1 MDVEEIVYTARDN
14 TIELSLSTNGEA
26 ITHTGITRCQV
37 KVNSTMLDSSVNPDY
52 FDFSQ
57 ADRIIL
63 SFGDAGLVAGTYTA
77 KLYLFDINSF
87 EGLFWGDFSLTVTS

>member
-1 MDVEEIVYTARDN
+1 MEIEEIVYTARDN

-37 KVNSTMLDSSVNPDY
+37 KVNSTMLDSSVNPEY

-63 SFGDAGLVAGTYTA
+63 SFGDAGLPTGIYTA
-77 KLYLFDINSF
+77 KLYVFDINSI

>member
-37 KVNSTMLDSSVNPDY
+37 KVNSTMLDSSVNPEY

-63 SFGDAGLVAGTYTA
+63 SFGDAGLPAGIYTA
-77 KLYLFDINSF
+77 KLYLFDVNSF
-87 EGLFWGDFSLTVTS
+87 EGLYWGDFSLTVTS

>member
-37 KVNSTMLDSSVNPDY
+37 KVNSTMLDSSVNPEY

-63 SFGDAGLVAGTYTA
+63 SFGDAGLPACIYTA

-87 EGLFWGDFSLTVTS
+87 EGLFWGYFALTVTS

>member
-37 KVNSTMLDSSVNPDY
+37 KVNSTMLDSSVNPEY

-63 SFGDAGLVAGTYTA
+63 SFGDAGLPAGIYTA

>member
-1 MDVEEIVYTARDN
+1 MEIEEIVYTARDN

-37 KVNSTMLDSSVNPDY
+37 KVGNTLLDSSVNANY
-52 FDFSQ
+52 FDRTN

-63 SFGDAGLVAGTYTA
+63 I
-77 KLYLFDINSF
+77 FDVNSI
-87 EGLFWGDFSLTVTS
+87 EGLFWGDFALTVTS

>member
-37 KVNSTMLDSSVNPDY
+37 KVNSTMLDSSVNQEY

-63 SFGDAGLVAGTYTA
+63 SFGDAGLPAGIYTA

-87 EGLFWGDFSLTVTS
+87 EGLFWGDFALTVTS

>member
-37 KVNSTMLDSSVNPDY
+37 KVNSTMLDSSVN
-52 FDFSQ
+52 Q
-57 ADRIIL
+57 
-63 SFGDAGLVAGTYTA
+63 
-77 KLYLFDINSF
+77 
-87 EGLFWGDFSLTVTS
+87 E

>member
-1 MDVEEIVYTARDN
+1 MDVEEIVYTNRDN

-37 KVNSTMLDSSVNPDY
+37 KVNSTMLDSAVTPNY
-52 FDFSQ
+52 FDFSH

-63 SFGDAGLVAGTYTA
+63 SFGDAGLAAGSYTA
-77 KLYLFDINSF
+77 KLYLFDVNSF
-87 EGLFWGDFSLTVTS
+87 EGLSWGDFSLTVTS

>member
-1 MDVEEIVYTARDN
+1 MEIEEIVYTARDN

-37 KVNSTMLDSSVNPDY
+37 KVGNTLLDSSVNANY
-52 FDFSQ
+52 FDRTN

-63 SFGDAGLVAGTYTA
+63 KFGDAGLVAGTYTA
-77 KLYLFDINSF
+77 KLYIFDVNSI
-87 EGLFWGDFSLTVTS
+87 EGLFWGDFALTVTS

>member
-1 MDVEEIVYTARDN
+1 MVVEEIVYTDRDN
-14 TIELSLSTNGEA
+14 TIELSLSTNGVA

-37 KVNSTMLDSSVNPDY
+37 KVNSTILDSSVTPDY

-63 SFGDAGLVAGTYTA
+63 RFGDAGLVAGTYTA
-77 KLYLFDINSF
+77 KLYLFDINSI
-87 EGLFWGDFSLTVTS
+87 EGLHWGNFRLLVAS

>member
-1 MDVEEIVYTARDN
+1 MEIEEIVYTARDN

-37 KVNSTMLDSSVNPDY
+37 KVNSTMLDSSVNPEY

-63 SFGDAGLVAGTYTA
+63 SFGDAGLPAGIYTA

>member
-1 MDVEEIVYTARDN
+1 MEIEEIVYTARDN

-37 KVNSTMLDSSVNPDY
+37 KVNSTMLDSSVNQEY

-63 SFGDAGLVAGTYTA
+63 SFGDAGLPAGIYTA
-77 KLYLFDINSF
+77 KLYLFDINSI
-87 EGLFWGDFSLTVTS
+87 EGLFWGDFALTVTS

>member
-1 MDVEEIVYTARDN
+1 MEIEEIVYTARDN

-37 KVNSTMLDSSVNPDY
+37 KVNSTMLDSSVNPEY

-63 SFGDAGLVAGTYTA
+63 SFGDAGLPAGIYTA
-77 KLYLFDINSF
+77 KLYLFDINSI
-87 EGLFWGDFSLTVTS
+87 EGLFWGDFALTVTS

>member
-37 KVNSTMLDSSVNPDY
+37 KVNSTMLDSSVNPEY

-63 SFGDAGLVAGTYTA
+63 SFGDAGLPAGIYTA
-77 KLYLFDINSF
+77 KLYLFDINSI
-87 EGLFWGDFSLTVTS
+87 EGLFWGDFALTVTS

>member
-1 MDVEEIVYTARDN
+1 MEIEEIVYTARDN

-37 KVNSTMLDSSVNPDY
+37 KVNSTMLDSSVIPDY

-63 SFGDAGLVAGTYTA
+63 SFGDAGLPAGIYTA